1 MADPRV
7 TAEAWIKVICYEDGT
22 VKTVQYPDHRT
33 EPKMDPDDPP
43 SIMNGGLTSN
53 EQYATPKQ
61 QDSGVFNKMYK
72 KLYED

>member
-1 MADPRV
+1 MTDPRV

-22 VKTVQYPDHRT
+22 IKTAHYPDHRT
-33 EPKMDPDDPP
+33 EPKMDADHPP

-53 EQYATPKQ
+53 EQYATPETG
-61 QDSGVFNKMYK
+61 GVFNQMYQ